1 MKRHLSKSFRTIKRG
16 FASDA
21 SSFHIP
27 SVLTSWVDG
36 ASVPVTETA
45 TRYENRSPVS
55 GETICQVQTPTS
67 ETVETAI
74 ASARQAG
81 KTGPWSA
88 LGFAER
94 GKILQEMAQILKQN
108 QEELCYLE
116 ALDSG
121 IPIAQLRAGHA
132 PYAIQTLEY
141 YAALATTGM
150 PGKMVDVPLAGG
162 HKDSFAYT
170 RREPLGVCAAIG
182 GWNYPL
188 VTMTW
193 KIAPALACGNT
204 ILFKPSECTP
214 ITSLHVAQLWSDIL
228 PPGVLQVLPGEAE
241 TAQSLVAHPMVQKVS
256 ITGSTATGI
265 KVAKNSADTLKRLT
279 LELGGKSPLLIFKD
293 SNLKS
298 AVRVAIEG
306 NFINNGQVCSN
317 CTRVFVERS
326 ILDEFIVRVVE
337 QLESSV
343 KLGDNLL
350 DETNMGPLIMPPRK
364 PSGHYDRVMG
374 FIERAKDHPSVRL
387 IYGGKGLE
395 QNGGY
400 YVEPTVL
407 LCDTDDVEIVQEE
420 VFGPVMTILPFD
432 TEEEAV
438 TRANSTDYGLGAG
451 VMTKDVM
458 RAHRLSKVLE
468 AGNVWVNNWNL
479 SPVEVS
485 SNQYCSSLTVS
496 LQLVLTTFGLDLVM
510 F

>member
-1 MKRHLSKSFRTIKRG
+1 
-16 FASDA
+16 
-21 SSFHIP
+21 
-27 SVLTSWVDG
+27 
-36 ASVPVTETA
+36 
-45 TRYENRSPVS
+45 
-55 GETICQVQTPTS
+55 
-67 ETVETAI
+67 
-74 ASARQAG
+74 
-81 KTGPWSA
+81 
-88 LGFAER
+88 
-94 GKILQEMAQILKQN
+94 
-108 QEELCYLE
+108 
-116 ALDSG
+116 
-121 IPIAQLRAGHA
+121 
-132 PYAIQTLEY
+132 
-141 YAALATTGM
+141 
-150 PGKMVDVPLAGG
+150 VPLAGG

-204 ILFKPSECTP
+204 IIFKPSECTP
-214 ITSLHVAQLWSDIL
+214 ITSLHVAQLWKDIL

-256 ITGSTATGI
+256 LTGSTATGI

-326 ILDEFIVRVVE
+326 ILDEFIVQVVE
-337 QLESSV
+337 QLELSV
-343 KLGDNLL
+343 KLGDNFL